1 MHSDSSII
9 GFTEFV
15 TCSADSFI
23 VGDVML
29 HSPSKM
35 TVSATNGC
43 VLKWRTLDQ
52 YQEDL
57 KHVKYIIINGFL
69 IIGQRMLG

>member
-1 MHSDSSII
+1 
-9 GFTEFV
+9 
-15 TCSADSFI
+15 
-23 VGDVML
+23 ML
-29 HSPSKM
+29 HSLSKM
-35 TVSATNGC
+35 AVNATNGC

-57 KHVKYIIINGFL
+57 KHVKYIIIKGFL